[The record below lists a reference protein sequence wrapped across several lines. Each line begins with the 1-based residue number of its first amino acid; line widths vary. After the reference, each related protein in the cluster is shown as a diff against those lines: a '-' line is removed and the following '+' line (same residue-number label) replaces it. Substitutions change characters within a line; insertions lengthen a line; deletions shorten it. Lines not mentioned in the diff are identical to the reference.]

1 MWMKKSKEK
10 KGKKNEK
17 TNKQKKNSNN
27 RQSTVNLLNSGKKEK
42 KHFSYTLS
50 LDMNKSSD
58 VPNTSERTANTTK
71 RGQIWVKKR
80 YRIRRSTKFPYLEE
94 NLWFKPM
101 NFSLFRG
108 PVAPSFLLVSRIIL
122 LIPTE
127 HWISDFTTLKISAV
141 YVFRFQFEGG
151 FHDFISSMWY
161 FHHVF
166 LRVTNCSNQNFQED
180 DEK

>member
-1 MWMKKSKEK
+1 MKCEWKSQKKKRERKMKKQ
-10 KGKKNEK
+10 
-17 TNKQKKNSNN
+17 TNKKKNSNN

-94 NLWFKPM
+94 NLWLKPM

-127 HWISDFTTLKISAV
+127 HMNIRFYNSKNICCVCISVSIRRRIS
-141 YVFRFQFEGG
+141 RF
-151 FHDFISSMWY
+151 HFIDVILSPCFSESY
-161 FHHVF
+161 K
-166 LRVTNCSNQNFQED
+166 LQ
-180 DEK
+180 